1 MSRRPD
7 RVPYWLYAAL
17 ALLLLSLIG
26 VVLLPVDGVREEPA
40 VSTPAKPFD
49 DQAREQSSTVYE
61 EFQKAPVSPS
71 IETLPTPRI
80 SRAGTGI
87 ALVMDDVGYD
97 LNALKRVLALP
108 FRVAISILPDAP
120 YAAEAA
126 RMAHE
131 AGSIVMLHLPME
143 PSDPKYRARM
153 NGSFLK
159 TGMDEA
165 QIHDRFIQALNRVPH
180 VTGVNNHMGSLLTT
194 LEEPMRW
201 VMEICKKRALFF
213 IDSRTAHNSVAANIA
228 AEHGLAWASRRVFL
242 DHTVDDEDLRL
253 AWKSAL
259 RCAKRKGSCIV
270 IAHPHAET
278 LNFLEQQVLEDE
290 HLFIRPLTT
299 LLHSGGVL

>member
-1 MSRRPD
+1 MSRRPN
-7 RVPYWLYAAL
+7 RVPYWLQTAL
-17 ALLLLSLIG
+17 VFLLLLLIA

-40 VSTPAKPFD
+40 VSTPARLSD
-49 DQAREQSSTVYE
+49 DQARQQSSVVYE
-61 EFQKAPVSPS
+61 EFQKAPIRPS
-71 IETLPTPRI
+71 AEVLPTSHI
-80 SRAGTGI
+80 SRAETGI
-87 ALVMDDVGYD
+87 ALIMDDVGYD

-108 FRVAISILPDAP
+108 FHVAISILPDAP

-131 AGSIVMLHLPME
+131 AGSTVMLHLPME
-143 PSDPKYRARM
+143 PSNPKYRARM

-165 QIHDRFIQALNRVPH
+165 QVHDRFIQALNRVPH

-201 VMEICKKRALFF
+201 VMELCKKRALFF

-228 AEHGLAWASRRVFL
+228 AEHGLAWAERRVFL

-259 RCAKRKGSCIV
+259 KCAKRKDSCIV
-270 IAHPHAET
+270 IAHPHVET

-290 HLFIRPLTT
+290 RLFIRPVTT
-299 LLHSGGVL
+299 LLHSGGIS

>member
-1 MSRRPD
+1 MSRRPN
-7 RVPYWLYAAL
+7 RVPYWLQIVL
-17 ALLLLSLIG
+17 FFLLLLLIG
-26 VVLLPVDGVREEPA
+26 VVLLPVEGVREEPA
-40 VSTPAKPFD
+40 VSIPARPFD
-49 DQAREQSSTVYE
+49 DQTREQSSLVYE
-61 EFQKAPVSPS
+61 EFQKAPVSPPA
-71 IETLPTPRI
+71 EALPTPHI
-80 SRAGTGI
+80 SRAGI
-87 ALVMDDVGYD
+87 ALIMDDVGYD

-131 AGSIVMLHLPME
+131 AGSTVMLHLPME
-143 PSDPKYRARM
+143 PSNPKYRARM

-165 QIHDRFIQALNRVPH
+165 QVHDHFIQALNRVPY

-201 VMEICKKRALFF
+201 VMELCKERALFF
-213 IDSRTAHNSVAANIA
+213 VDSRTVHNSVAADIA
-228 AEHGLAWASRRVFL
+228 AEYGLAWASRRIFL
-242 DHTVDDEDLRL
+242 DHTVDDEDIRL

-259 RCAKRKGSCIV
+259 KCAKRKDSCIV

-290 HLFIRPLTT
+290 RLFIRPVTT
-299 LLHSGGVL
+299 LLHPGGVS

>member
-1 MSRRPD
+1 MSRRPN
-7 RVPYWLYAAL
+7 RVPYWLYVAL
-17 ALLLLSLIG
+17 AFLLLSLIG
-26 VVLLPVDGVREEPA
+26 VVLLPVDEVREEP
-40 VSTPAKPFD
+40 VTSIPARLFD
-49 DQAREQSSTVYE
+49 ERARQQSSVVYE

-71 IETLPTPRI
+71 TEALPTPHT
-80 SRAGTGI
+80 SLAGTGI
-87 ALVMDDVGYD
+87 ALIIDDVGYD

-131 AGSIVMLHLPME
+131 AGSTVMLHLPME
-143 PSDPKYRARM
+143 PSNPKYRARM

-159 TGMDEA
+159 TGMNEA
-165 QIHDRFIQALNRVPH
+165 QIRDRFIQALNRVPH

-201 VMEICKKRALFF
+201 VMEICKKRSLFF

-228 AEHGLAWASRRVFL
+228 AGHGIAWASRRVFL

-259 RCAKRKGSCIV
+259 KCAKRKGSCIV

-278 LNFLEQQVLEDE
+278 LNFLEQQVLVDE
-290 HLFIRPLTT
+290 RIFIRPLTT
-299 LLHSGGVL
+299 LLHSGGTS

>member
-1 MSRRPD
+1 MSRRPN
-7 RVPYWLYAAL
+7 RVPYWLQIVL
-17 ALLLLSLIG
+17 FFLLLLLIG
-26 VVLLPVDGVREEPA
+26 VVLLPVEGVREEPA
-40 VSTPAKPFD
+40 VSIPARPFD
-49 DQAREQSSTVYE
+49 DQTREQSSLVYE
-61 EFQKAPVSPS
+61 EFQKAPVSPPA
-71 IETLPTPRI
+71 EALPTPHI
-80 SRAGTGI
+80 SRAGI
-87 ALVMDDVGYD
+87 ALIMDDVGYD

-131 AGSIVMLHLPME
+131 AGSTVMLHLPME
-143 PSDPKYRARM
+143 PSNPKYRARM

-165 QIHDRFIQALNRVPH
+165 QIHDHFIQALNRVPY

-201 VMEICKKRALFF
+201 VMELCKERALFF
-213 IDSRTAHNSVAANIA
+213 VDSRTVHNSVAADIA
-228 AEHGLAWASRRVFL
+228 AEYGLAWASRRVFL
-242 DHTVDDEDLRL
+242 DHTVDDEDIRL

-259 RCAKRKGSCIV
+259 RCAKRKDSCIV

-290 HLFIRPLTT
+290 RLFIRPVTT
-299 LLHSGGVL
+299 LLHPGGVS

>member
-49 DQAREQSSTVYE
+49 DQAGEQSSTVYE